1 MSRNTV
7 EELKKVMDKS
17 PYFEYLYRNISI
29 IGFNIINDNYNV
41 LLIYKDNNISIEVAE
56 KSSDIEPELW
66 VEIDAN
72 ELEELAVKNKPLT
85 KFKIYTS
92 NRGQIL
98 NEKIET
104 IIQRMFMPPKDNKY
118 PLEDI
123 INLVYGGLL
132 EFQEPRVAWRS
143 DKKQLYVLKY
153 KNIFDGLDLYITY
166 GFTSPDLQP
175 SALKLEQGKISG
187 YGYELLMFAKQD
199 DLELIKEF
207 VDWVKGVDDTGNHI
221 YQGQYLEYGEGVTI
235 PGTDIAGFIILNPM
249 GFPYTIPVS
258 DGFGAL
264 NMFVGV
270 TEKEL
275 KVVKQ
280 SDIYKVAQNLLEAGY
295 VNYAPKV
302 RESVV

>member
-280 SDIYKVAQNLLEAGY
+280 SDIYEVAQNLLEEGY